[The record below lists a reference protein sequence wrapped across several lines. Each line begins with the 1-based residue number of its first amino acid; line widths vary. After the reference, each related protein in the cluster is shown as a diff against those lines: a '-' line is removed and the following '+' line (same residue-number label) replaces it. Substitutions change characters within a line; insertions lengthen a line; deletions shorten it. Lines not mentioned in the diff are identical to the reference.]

1 MHSRFQIQLVLF
13 LFTIVSSPL
22 WAQETLEQRVLKLE
36 QRVQALEKAAG
47 ANTAVSGWRS
57 KGQIKNTQVELM
69 IMQGDWKGASYNDIG
84 VLLQNVTQS
93 FAPNLPD
100 AKPLVI
106 QVKNDPQYGP
116 MTVYQRAPGGERII
130 LLNTG
135 GTSWAQYSYQYA
147 HELCHALVMETEFK
161 GEQKGCFW
169 FDEMLCETASYYTM
183 LRMTETWKSEPPYP
197 NWTSFAPHLKG
208 YVDDTMARYERE
220 ESLPADMTLA
230 QWFRKNEEALIANAT
245 DRKKNSLVGK
255 RILPLFEADPAQWNA
270 ILYRHEKPCSN
281 FTEYLQNWYSV
292 VPEKH
297 KAFVKKI
304 MDLFDVQTK

>member
-1 MHSRFQIQLVLF
+1 MHQRLLIPLALF
-13 LFTIVSSPL
+13 LFTCVLGPL

-47 ANTAVSGWRS
+47 AEASVVGWRS
-57 KGQIKNTQVELM
+57 KGQIKHTPVELM
-69 IMQGDWKGASYNDIG
+69 IMQGAWDGASCNDIG
-84 VLLQNVTQS
+84 ALLQNMTQN
-93 FAPNLPD
+93 FAANLPD

-106 QVKNDPQYGP
+106 QVKNDTQYGP
-116 MTVYQRAPGGERII
+116 MTVHKRAPGGERII

-147 HELCHALVMETEFK
+147 HELCHALVMEKEFK

-169 FDEMLCETASYYTM
+169 FDEALCETASYYTM
-183 LRMTETWKSEPPYP
+183 LRMTETWKTEPPYP

-208 YVDDTMARYERE
+208 YVDDTMTRYARE
-220 ESLPADMTLA
+220 EALPADMTLA
-230 QWFRKNEEALIANAT
+230 QWFRKNEAALIANST
-245 DRKKNSLVGK
+245 ERKKNALVAK
-255 RILPLFEADPAQWNA
+255 QLLPLLVADPSQWNA
-270 ILYRHEKPCSN
+270 ILYRHEKPCED
-281 FTEYLQNWYSV
+281 FTEYLQNWYGA

-304 MDLFDVQTK
+304 LDLFEVNP